1 MMKRIL
7 ASIGLGLLLLACWG
21 CGAAPRPDT
30 VSYVLE
36 AEPSRLDPAMTTALP
51 ESNVELQIFEGLTRL
66 DDHDVPQPALAAS
79 WQISPD
85 GKVYTFYL
93 RDGICWSDGHSDYGS
108 RILNTRRNGC

>member
-7 ASIGLGLLLLACWG
+7 AMIGLGLLLLACWG

-51 ESNVELQIFEGLTRL
+51 ESNVELQIFEGLTRPL
-66 DDHDVPQPALAAS
+66 RGRFRRTARCIRFICAMASAGATALR
-79 WQISPD
+79 
-85 GKVYTFYL
+85 L
-93 RDGICWSDGHSDYGS
+93 RL
-108 RILNTRRNGC
+108 RILNTRGSGC